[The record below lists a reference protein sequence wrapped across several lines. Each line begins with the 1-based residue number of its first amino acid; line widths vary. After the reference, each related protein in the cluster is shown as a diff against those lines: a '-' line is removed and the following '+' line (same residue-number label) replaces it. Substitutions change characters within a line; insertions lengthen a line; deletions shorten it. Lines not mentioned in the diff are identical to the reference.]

1 MEKNSPI
8 YFQYK
13 MAEASTFFNEE
24 NIKVIRNISKEEFEK
39 QEKNIGNLISGN
51 FKITIEEIKKSQ
63 DEIKNLGKEIGKE
76 ICELRSSLEFT
87 ENVLEEKVKKL
98 EERCENMETEL

>member
-1 MEKNSPI
+1 
-8 YFQYK
+8 

-51 FKITIEEIKKSQ
+51 FKITMEEIKKSQ